1 MERLL
6 ALLDQLHLKYRKI
19 PIYFVGF
26 LVFLMAFQQLP
37 VIRDTFYDVLRFGLY
52 TLFGVSILYSLVN
65 LRVLFQFKFYNF
77 FIVIIA
83 YAFFLSVIIL
93 LIDGDLLPIASMIVP
108 FGILTL
114 SLTNQYT
121 QKDIL
126 ILLWIFSISNIIMG
140 LINIFYYGEGFSITA
155 SYLIPEKNQIG
166 PMIGYSILVY
176 LYFIYN
182 YKKIWIKI
190 ISSVLVVFS
199 LLILLAVRNRSAIVG
214 ISLMIVFIL
223 VFFMYLGIKKIFQNN
238 KKEVLITV
246 GVIVIVL
253 IIGLQLEF
261 IQALIDRIWVSIT
274 YNRVITDLN
283 SLSSGRYQLMLDS
296 FIWIDTYPLFGFIG
310 IDTLPIT
317 EYTHVYV
324 LHSLMQYGILGSLP
338 FLMFYITLI
347 LMALR
352 ILLQINLNRLNLLV
366 FMIISVS
373 LVISLLEYSY
383 PYGPGVS
390 QFILW
395 FLLGQYMFRNQEYER

>member
-1 MERLL
+1 LERLL
-6 ALLDQLHLKYRKI
+6 ALIDQLHLKYRKI

-37 VIRDTFYDVLRFGLY
+37 VIRDTFYDFLRFGLY

-114 SLTNQYT
+114 SLTNQYS

-238 KKEVLITV
+238 KKEVLITI

-253 IIGLQLEF
+253 IIGLQLEV

-310 IDTLPIT
+310 LDTLPIA

>member
-1 MERLL
+1 
-6 ALLDQLHLKYRKI
+6 
-19 PIYFVGF
+19 
-26 LVFLMAFQQLP
+26 MAFQQLP

>member
-1 MERLL
+1 LERLL
-6 ALLDQLHLKYRKI
+6 ALIDQLHLKYRKI

-114 SLTNQYT
+114 SLTNQYS

-310 IDTLPIT
+310 IDTLPIA

>member
-6 ALLDQLHLKYRKI
+6 ALIDQLHLKYRKI

-114 SLTNQYT
+114 SLTNQYS

-310 IDTLPIT
+310 IDTLPIA